1 LPCGEKKGLRFS
13 NARITL
19 SGMRKIKR
27 KKKKDKKL
35 EENGTIER
43 EEKNETTILSHCNDD
58 FGRSKKSFFT
68 IEKTNFIRI
77 IKL

>member
-1 LPCGEKKGLRFS
+1 MWVWVCVKNKCVVPSPVLPCGEKKGLRFS

-43 EEKNETTILSHCNDD
+43 EEKNETTLLSHCNDG
-58 FGRSKKSFFT
+58 F
-68 IEKTNFIRI
+68 
-77 IKL
+77 